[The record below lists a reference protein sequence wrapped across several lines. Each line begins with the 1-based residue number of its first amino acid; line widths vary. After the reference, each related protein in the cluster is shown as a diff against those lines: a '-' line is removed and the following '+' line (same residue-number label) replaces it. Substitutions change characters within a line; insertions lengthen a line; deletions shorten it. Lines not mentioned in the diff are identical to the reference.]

1 MSTPPFVISGTDC
14 CASVF
19 SARAFV
25 SMQRRQCLSVSS
37 SAGFSTPMA
46 ALLTT
51 MSTRSN
57 CFRNSTNASAR
68 LVGSLTSACTAIA
81 RRPMS
86 RIALQTAS
94 ASSWLL
100 KYAIATSQPAR
111 ASLSAVA
118 RPMPRAPP
126 VMNAI
131 LPERVSV
138 IFRKRARS
146 VWAWRGKINRHV
158 GKCRV
163 RSGAA
168 SVAAD
173 VRRRARISK
182 PPSPCRRNREMC
194 GGARNQQPCL

>member
-146 VWAWRGKINRHV
+146 VGARRGKINRHV
-158 GKCRV
+158 GKCGM

-168 SVAAD
+168 SAAAD
-173 VRRRARISK
+173 GRRRARFCSRM
-182 PPSPCRRNREMC
+182 RRCGASRETR
-194 GGARNQQPCL
+194 GRPRHS